1 MNMKKLLSICLLG
14 IFISLNTYAQTN
26 NFTKDQLIGKK
37 WTKRVT
43 MDSSRKGVMRKHGNI
58 SLGSKKLQVTTGMNV
73 SMSQVFDRDSMTLIT
88 TFNNDTIT
96 CRYAYYLSDSYEM
109 SFDSSRIG
117 TSSTGNWLHTQG
129 EITMNGRKRTEENH
143 QQIMSLTDDKL
154 ILGSKSNQVLI
165 ELTAEPLD

>member
-14 IFISLNTYAQTN
+14 IFISLNTNAQTN
-26 NFTKDQLIGKK
+26 NFTKERLIGKK
-37 WTKRVT
+37 WTKSVT
-43 MDSSRKGVMRKHGNI
+43 MDSSRKSAMRRHGNI
-58 SLGSKKLQVTTGMNV
+58 SVGSKKLQVTTGINV
-73 SMSQVFDRDSMTLIT
+73 SMSQVFDRDSMTLVT

-109 SFDSSRIG
+109 SFDSSKTG

-129 EITMNGRKRTEENH
+129 EITMNGRTRTEENH
-143 QQIMSLTDDKL
+143 QQIMSLTDEEL
-154 ILGSKSNQVLI
+154 VLGSKDNQILI

>member
-1 MNMKKLLSICLLG
+1 
-14 IFISLNTYAQTN
+14 
-26 NFTKDQLIGKK
+26 
-37 WTKRVT
+37 
-43 MDSSRKGVMRKHGNI
+43 MDSSRKSAIRRHGNI
-58 SLGSKKLQVTTGMNV
+58 SVGSKKLQVTTGMNV

-109 SFDSSRIG
+109 FFDSSKIG

-129 EITMNGRKRTEENH
+129 EITMNGRTRTEENH
-143 QQIMSLTDDKL
+143 QQIMSLTDEEL
-154 ILGSKSNQVLI
+154 VLGSKDNQILI